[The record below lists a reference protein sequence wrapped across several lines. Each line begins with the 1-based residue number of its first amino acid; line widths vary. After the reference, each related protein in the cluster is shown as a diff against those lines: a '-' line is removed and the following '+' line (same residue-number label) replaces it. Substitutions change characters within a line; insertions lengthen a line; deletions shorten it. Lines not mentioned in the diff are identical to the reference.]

1 MNTFQQKTYKKS
13 KKIKAF
19 TLIELIVVSS
29 IMVLISATSVFYF
42 IDFIHLQET
51 EQKVQLLEMDMK
63 KYDQS
68 IKNKEIYDYTMEFNT
83 EKSEQW
89 YLVYTNNFDLPFSQK
104 LEFNSVS
111 WIGQLSSTWNNANV
125 WSLQFFEKHKKI
137 DTKTI
142 AWDSTSFFSFKNS
155 QIYKIVWKMDNT
167 ILNTIHVYYFSA
179 DNLENQQEGKL
190 RLINIQNSQ
199 TSPTETYSELKI
211 TNIAW
216 KKVIIWKNNLW
227 EKDLTKAYLLFELN
241 GKEIYLLIK

>member
-83 EKSEQW
+83 EKSEQ
-89 YLVYTNNFDLPFSQK
+89 
-104 LEFNSVS
+104 
-111 WIGQLSSTWNNANV
+111 
-125 WSLQFFEKHKKI
+125 
-137 DTKTI
+137 
-142 AWDSTSFFSFKNS
+142 
-155 QIYKIVWKMDNT
+155 
-167 ILNTIHVYYFSA
+167 
-179 DNLENQQEGKL
+179 
-190 RLINIQNSQ
+190 
-199 TSPTETYSELKI
+199 
-211 TNIAW
+211 
-216 KKVIIWKNNLW
+216 
-227 EKDLTKAYLLFELN
+227 
-241 GKEIYLLIK
+241 